1 MYYTHLIYY
10 DENIDYGSENYGY
23 VCNFKNKIKGAFF
36 PINNLDTLYYLVNK
50 LKSVKYNNSLT
61 LITSGRAAEKIMPIC
76 SSIVN
81 NVIIFCFYVDKY
93 LPLKSKFPKIKA
105 VLNDFSE
112 IFGNL
117 HSNLS
122 ILNDSSIIG
131 SKFIT
136 FKDYKDNY
144 IKLHS
149 ALSSFFNTSYKKLK
163 YDTNH
168 RNIFIEFIRNS
179 DIDHKKCAID
189 LLNDVKTGQVSEF
202 ISAYTG
208 ENILCYRLNR
218 WLRNC
223 DSKEYE
229 KVKYFAGPFSYA
241 LYQYAY
247 TNRNQGVYESKKF
260 FRKMTIKL
268 TDFLLYKICTEELIC
283 YPAFTSTSE
292 EDISKYNFPT
302 STAINVN
309 ELSPNDVSV
318 VLIINYN
325 CKSSSNATPCINV
338 VEYSVNEGER
348 EFIFP
353 PFSFFKIERIVEN
366 SGTPNDPHIIYMT
379 VPNKKNLLEFG
390 LKQNKDIYY
399 NRDQNELYYS

>member
-23 VCNFKNKIKGAFF
+23 VCDFKNKIKGAFF
-36 PINNLDTLYYLVNK
+36 PIKNLNTLNFLVNK
-50 LKSVKYNNSLT
+50 LKSVNFKNSLT

-105 VLNDFSE
+105 VLNDYSE

-117 HSNLS
+117 YSNKS
-122 ILNDSSIIG
+122 VLNDSSIIG

-149 ALSSFFNTSYKKLK
+149 SLSNFFNENYKKMK
-163 YDTNH
+163 YDSYH

-179 DIDHKKCAID
+179 DIDHKKYAI
-189 LLNDVKTGQVSEF
+189 EF
-202 ISAYTG
+202 IEEVETGTVREFVKAYTG

-223 DSKEYE
+223 DSNEYE
-229 KVKYFAGPFSYA
+229 KVKYFAGPFSYC

-247 TNRNQGVYESKKF
+247 TNKNQGIYESKKF

-268 TDFLLYKICTEELIC
+268 SDFLLYKIFTGELIC

-292 EDISKYNFPT
+292 EDISKYDFPT

-309 ELSPNDVSV
+309 DLSPNDVSV
-318 VLIINYN
+318 VLMINYN
-325 CKSSSNATPCINV
+325 CKSSSNVTPCINV
-338 VEYSVNEGER
+338 DQYSVNAGER

-353 PFSFFKIERIVEN
+353 PFSFFKIEKVVEN
-366 SGTPNDPHIIYMT
+366 SGTPNDPHIIYMS
-379 VPNKKNLLEFG
+379 VPNKKYLLEFG
-390 LKQNKDIYY
+390 LKQKKDIYY

>member
-23 VCNFKNKIKGAFF
+23 VYDFKNKIKGAFF
-36 PINNLDTLYYLVNK
+36 PIKNLNTLYCLVNK
-50 LKSVKYNNSLT
+50 LKSKNFKNSLT

-112 IFGNL
+112 IYENL
-117 HSNLS
+117 YSNKS
-122 ILNDSSIIG
+122 VLNDSSIIG

-149 ALSSFFNTSYKKLK
+149 SLSVFFNTSYEKMK
-163 YDTNH
+163 YDSHH

-179 DIDHKKCAID
+179 DISLKKYAIEFIER
-189 LLNDVKTGQVSEF
+189 VKTGTVSEF
-202 ISAYTG
+202 IEAYTG

-223 DSKEYE
+223 DSNEYE

-247 TNRNQGVYESKKF
+247 TNKNVGIYESKKF
-260 FRKMTIKL
+260 FRKMTIKIS
-268 TDFLLYKICTEELIC
+268 DFLLYKIFTEELIC

-292 EDISKYNFPT
+292 EDISKYDFPT
-302 STAINVN
+302 PTAINVN
-309 ELSPNDVSV
+309 DLNPSDVSV
-318 VLIINYN
+318 VLMINYN
-325 CKSSSNATPCINV
+325 CKSSSNVTPCVNV
-338 VEYSVNEGER
+338 VEYSVNAGEK

-353 PFSFFKIERIVEN
+353 PFSFFKIERVVEN

-390 LKQNKDIYY
+390 LKQKKDIYY